1 MNFGIGSAFSKDP
14 RSAFSDGPGPGQGPD
29 PLYKVCQK
37 EQTVTEAEN
46 LHTEIT
52 TLISFVVEQIYMV
65 KKRSNNKDDR
75 LLIKNLLDQIKFLK
89 QELISKGTFIKI
101 ILENYRQTTD
111 YKFLTVKETAKGDKG
126 EREFLTARKTV
137 EMRPVNNMPQ
147 FISRNRFDALRMTTD
162 EKNKESDKQLIQN
175 ETDSHL

>member
-1 MNFGIGSAFSKDP
+1 
-14 RSAFSDGPGPGQGPD
+14 
-29 PLYKVCQK
+29 
-37 EQTVTEAEN
+37 
-46 LHTEIT
+46 
-52 TLISFVVEQIYMV
+52 MV
-65 KKRSNNKDDR
+65 KKRSNDKDDG
-75 LLIKNLLDQIKFLK
+75 LLSKNLLDKIKFLK
-89 QELISKGTFIKI
+89 QELISKGTIIKI

-162 EKNKESDKQLIQN
+162 EKSKESDKQLIQN
-175 ETDSHL
+175 ETDSHPLISIISKTKTRTPTTVTLRDSIVKNVCGNAITKSIKAQETCCDKAFLRRKN